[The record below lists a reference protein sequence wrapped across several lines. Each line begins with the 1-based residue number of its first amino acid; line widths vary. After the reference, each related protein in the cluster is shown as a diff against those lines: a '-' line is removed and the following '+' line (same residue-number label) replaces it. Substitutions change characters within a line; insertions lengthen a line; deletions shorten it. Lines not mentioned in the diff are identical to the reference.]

1 VYSAERDCDSCVLA
15 KRAHLAIQCA
25 DHLAPCMGSAL
36 ENAIRPRSGSSELV
50 ASPGASYLTAWNRG
64 FNLCDMLSETDIT
77 GLLGA
82 LRAGDRSALGRL
94 VPLVH
99 GELHA
104 AAHRQLLRA
113 RPGDT
118 LGTTALVNETYLK
131 LADAGAVSLRDRAHF
146 FAVAAMAMRQIIV
159 DYARRSQA
167 QKRGGGADVVT
178 LNQDL
183 LAAPRKPEEFIAL
196 DEALTRLAAVAERP
210 ARVVELRYFG
220 GMSVE
225 DTAAVLEI
233 SPRTVK
239 REWQKAR
246 AWLYDALSRGYSADS
261 R

>member
-1 VYSAERDCDSCVLA
+1 M
-15 KRAHLAIQCA
+15 
-25 DHLAPCMGSAL
+25 P
-36 ENAIRPRSGSSELV
+36 P
-50 ASPGASYLTAWNRG
+50 
-64 FNLCDMLSETDIT
+64 ETDIT
-77 GLLGA
+77 GLLGE
-82 LRAGDRSALGRL
+82 LRAGDRSALDRL

-99 GELHA
+99 RELHA
-104 AAHRQLLRA
+104 AAHRQLVRA

-167 QKRGGGADVVT
+167 QKRGGRADVVT

-196 DEALTRLAAVAERP
+196 DEALTRLATVAERP

-239 REWQKAR
+239 REFQKAR
-246 AWLYDALSRGYSADS
+246 AWLYDALSREESAE
-261 R
+261 